1 MSNDTTYQLEF
12 RHESIDSMLEILN
25 YLKTKKERWD
35 KAVQEG
41 KGASDLMEEL
51 GLENRNEVA
60 SWGFDVTGV
69 TVGLSAWANENV
81 FNVPISGDDGELADL
96 QAKFPELEI
105 TGTYQDDY
113 TYGSVYGSDK
123 RAEGTRGDSDEPE
136 EDETEESRCLELDAE
151 LAQSFLEDPDSVNLG
166 DFTSITDDAAE
177 VVSKYRGGTL
187 FLYGLTNLSDAAADA
202 LSRHQGDLELG
213 GLTELSE
220 AAAEALSKHQGSLI
234 LDGLTELSD
243 AAAEA
248 LSKHQGVLIL
258 RGLTELTDYA
268 AEALSKH
275 QGNLLLDGVTEL
287 SDVAAEALSKYKGT
301 ICEMEPAVWV
311 SSLKS

>member
-81 FNVPISGDDGELADL
+81 FNVPISGDEGELADL
-96 QAKFPELEI
+96 QQKFPELEI
-105 TGTYQDDY
+105 TGSYKDEY

-123 RAEGTRGDSDEPE
+123 RADGTRGDSDEP
-136 EDETEESRCLELDAE
+136 DEVENEGRGCIELDE
-151 LAQSFLEDPDSVNLG
+151 EVAQSFLEDPDSVDLG
-166 DFTSITDDAAE
+166 DFTSITDAAAE
-177 VVSKYRGGTL
+177 VLSKHKGELAL
-187 FLYGLTNLSDAAADA
+187 F
-202 LSRHQGDLELG
+202 
-213 GLTELSE
+213 GLTELSD
-220 AAAEALSKHQGSLI
+220 AAAEALSKHEGELI

-248 LSKHQGVLIL
+248 LSKHQGFLIL
-258 RGLTELTDYA
+258 KGLTELTDYA

-287 SDVAAEALSKYKGT
+287 SAAAAEVLSKYQGT
-301 ICEMEPAVWV
+301 ICEMEPAEWV
-311 SSLKS
+311 SSLKK